1 MADFLGPYSWEQGQS
16 KRWNPTSG
24 EGLVR
29 RWRGSQQMCESYF
42 NSLQGTQ
49 GVLDLSMDQD
59 GDGPIYMVTAVFGL
73 IQDGVA
79 ETDASIPYFWE
90 LAGNMI
96 DKSVFDH
103 PKFYSGQAVDEGASP
118 PIYMTFAQV
127 TDVKQ
132 AIQDNLTGAPLSA
145 KIATWTTKQVQ
156 LWSEI
161 INGRETYQVSS
172 YALRI
177 NRTFS
182 SLYENTV
189 STANVGKL
197 YTYAQIQAEAS
208 TVASPI
214 SNAVNAN
221 VPASGYWLKQAPV
234 LSELSNRKLQM
245 NQEWWWSD
253 SYSQVLYDLKS

>member
-1 MADFLGPYSWEQGQS
+1 
-16 KRWNPTSG
+16 
-24 EGLVR
+24 
-29 RWRGSQQMCESYF
+29 
-42 NSLQGTQ
+42 
-49 GVLDLSMDQD
+49 
-59 GDGPIYMVTAVFGL
+59 
-73 IQDGVA
+73 
-79 ETDASIPYFWE
+79 
-90 LAGNMI
+90 MI

-103 PKFYSGQAVDEGASP
+103 PKFYSGQAVNEGASP

-132 AIQDNLTGAPLSA
+132 AIQDNLTGPPLSA

-156 LWSEI
+156 LWAEL
-161 INGRETYQVSS
+161 INGR
-172 YALRI
+172 
-177 NRTFS
+177 
-182 SLYENTV
+182 
-189 STANVGKL
+189 VGKL
-197 YTYAQIQAEAS
+197 YTYAQIQAEVS
-208 TVASPI
+208 TVASQI